1 MNDYYEVRSI
11 EEGIKE
17 LNSKIV
23 NEAKNSIER
32 IKFKKRNFLQIYSKK
47 YILMQNDKLF
57 LL

>member
-32 IKFKKRNFLQIYSKK
+32 IKFKKRNFL
-47 YILMQNDKLF
+47 
-57 LL
+57 LLC